1 MNNLD
6 KYDHMILDIIH
17 QHKIENQCHIRLAV
31 LERNF
36 WKRIEEDTDLHVGK
50 ARIGERIT
58 NLYLD
63 GLIQNKDGYA
73 LTKKGREQLAFALGK
88 NKRPPKLS
96 DPVTLNTAK
105 EKRRPTRS
113 PFSALTCRQRRRCIK
128 ILREFP
134 VREFFFPVGQLA
146 GVANGNDGATIQANL
161 DVGLEFLLCFFL
173 RAMDVRSLW
182 IPMRQKNTSQP
193 D

>member
-17 QHKIENQCHIRLAV
+17 QHKIENQSHIRLAV

-73 LTKKGREQLAFALGK
+73 LTKKAVSNWSMHLG
-88 NKRPPKLS
+88 NKKPQRPIHS
-96 DPVTLNTAK
+96 
-105 EKRRPTRS
+105 
-113 PFSALTCRQRRRCIK
+113 IH
-128 ILREFP
+128 
-134 VREFFFPVGQLA
+134 
-146 GVANGNDGATIQANL
+146 
-161 DVGLEFLLCFFL
+161 
-173 RAMDVRSLW
+173 
-182 IPMRQKNTSQP
+182 
-193 D
+193 

>member
-1 MNNLD
+1 MYSSLSEGKVLSCCANLSFIKACIMNNLD

-73 LTKKGREQLAFALGK
+73 LTKKGREQLAFAPWK
-88 NKRPPKLS
+88 EEAATEAQRPRHAEHGERKKA
-96 DPVTLNTAK
+96 TFCG
-105 EKRRPTRS
+105 S
-113 PFSALTCRQRRRCIK
+113 PF
-128 ILREFP
+128 
-134 VREFFFPVGQLA
+134 
-146 GVANGNDGATIQANL
+146 
-161 DVGLEFLLCFFL
+161 FL
-173 RAMDVRSLW
+173 
-182 IPMRQKNTSQP
+182 P
-193 D
+193 

>member
-1 MNNLD
+1 MKKLD
-6 KYDHMILDIIH
+6 KYDHMILDIIQ

-73 LTKKGREQLAFALGK
+73 LTKKGREQLAFAPWK
-88 NKRPPKLS
+88 QQ
-96 DPVTLNTAK
+96 
-105 EKRRPTRS
+105 E
-113 PFSALTCRQRRRCIK
+113 
-128 ILREFP
+128 
-134 VREFFFPVGQLA
+134 
-146 GVANGNDGATIQANL
+146 ATESN
-161 DVGLEFLLCFFL
+161 
-173 RAMDVRSLW
+173 
-182 IPMRQKNTSQP
+182 
-193 D
+193 

>member
-1 MNNLD
+1 MLFKSLINQTPATMKSLD

-17 QHKIENQCHIRLAV
+17 MHKVENQSHIRLAV

-73 LTKKGREQLAFALGK
+73 LTKKGREQLA
-88 NKRPPKLS
+88 
-96 DPVTLNTAK
+96 
-105 EKRRPTRS
+105 
-113 PFSALTCRQRRRCIK
+113 
-128 ILREFP
+128 
-134 VREFFFPVGQLA
+134 LA
-146 GVANGNDGATIQANL
+146 PWKQEAAQG
-161 DVGLEFLLCFFL
+161 
-173 RAMDVRSLW
+173 
-182 IPMRQKNTSQP
+182 
-193 D
+193 